1 MRKVPII
8 ALLLLSATQ
17 VNAQIPRPPESIRI
31 PVMPFD
37 ENLSNKAVKLSDQA
51 LPKDLL
57 LGDFKVSVGE
67 TTLNQVLRNFNTV
80 APLYNGNGYYQ
91 CYSLPRYAH
100 QIWFV
105 TKGADLDDKIDEV
118 VIRIGDALPKE
129 YCPSISS
136 SQYPKFNNN
145 IRLGA
150 NPEIL
155 LPLWGK
161 PLNQNRTTNLYL
173 FRSPQAETLK
183 VQVQRGKKGIEM
195 VKVTNQ
201 EGD

>member
-8 ALLLLSATQ
+8 ALMLLSAIQ

-37 ENLSNKAVKLSDQA
+37 ERLSDNAIKLNEKA
-51 LPKDLL
+51 LPTDLL
-57 LGDFKVSVGE
+57 LGGFKVSVGE
-67 TTLNQVLRNFNTV
+67 TTLNEVLQKFKTGT
-80 APLYNGNGYYQ
+80 PLYNGSGYYQ
-91 CYSLPRYAH
+91 CYSLPRYSY

-105 TKGADLDDKIDEV
+105 TKGTSLDNKINEV
-118 VIRIGDALPKE
+118 VVRMGDALPTE
-129 YCPSISS
+129 YCPLITSEI
-136 SQYPKFNNN
+136 YPKFNNN

-155 LPLWGK
+155 LPLLGK
-161 PLNQNRTTNLYL
+161 PLNENRTTNVYL
-173 FRSPQAETLK
+173 FQLLQFEKLK

-195 VKVTNQ
+195 VKVTKQNF
-201 EGD
+201 